1 MSTARPIENATPMRT
16 SRAVKTAGVL
26 LGMGAGGLI
35 DGILFHQ
42 LLQWHHLIC
51 FSCHPGATIEDVR
64 RNIFADGLFSVVA
77 FGLTVAGVSKLW
89 SALRAGGDPLPGRI
103 LPGAA
108 AVGWGVFNL
117 VEGVI
122 DHHLLQI
129 HHVRPGPGQLG
140 WDLAFL
146 ASGAL
151 LVLGGLRLMRE
162 APPPAAAP
170 ARLSAR

>member
-1 MSTARPIENATPMRT
+1 MSTARPFATDTTTTT

-26 LGMGAGGLI
+26 FGMGAGGLI

-77 FGLTVAGVSKLW
+77 FSLTVAGVSKLW
-89 SALRAGGDPLPGRI
+89 SALRTGEVRLPGRI
-103 LPGAA
+103 FPGAA

-162 APPPAAAP
+162 ARLGAP
-170 ARLSAR
+170 AGLSAR

>member
-1 MSTARPIENATPMRT
+1 MSTARPFATDLPART
-16 SRAVKTAGVL
+16 RRAVKTAGVL
-26 LGMGAGGLI
+26 FGMGAGGLI

-89 SALRAGGDPLPGRI
+89 SALRAGAAPLPGRI
-103 LPGAA
+103 FPGAA

-129 HHVRPGPGQLG
+129 HHVRPGPGQTA

-162 APPPAAAP
+162 APSGAS

>member
-1 MSTARPIENATPMRT
+1 MSTARPLDLDTSKGT
-16 SRAVKTAGVL
+16 SRGVKTAGVL
-26 LGMGAGGLI
+26 FGLGAGGLI

-51 FSCHPGATIEDVR
+51 FSCHPGATIDDVR

-89 SALRAGGDPLPGRI
+89 GALRSGGALLPGRL

-108 AVGWGVFNL
+108 AVGWGLFNL

-146 ASGAL
+146 ASGGL
-151 LVLGGLRLMRE
+151 LVLGGLRLMR
-162 APPPAAAP
+162 AAP
-170 ARLSAR
+170 RGARAGLSAG

>member
-1 MSTARPIENATPMRT
+1 MSTARPFATEATTKT
-16 SRAVKTAGVL
+16 SRAVKRAGVL
-26 LGMGAGGLI
+26 FGMGAGGLI

-64 RNIFADGLFSVVA
+64 KNIFADGLFSAVA

-89 SALRAGGDPLPGRI
+89 SALRTGGELLPGRVFW
-103 LPGAA
+103 GAA
-108 AVGWGVFNL
+108 AVGWGVFNV

-122 DHHLLQI
+122 DHHLLAI
-129 HHVRPGPGQLG
+129 HHVRPGPGELA

-146 ASGAL
+146 AFGAL

-162 APPPAAAP
+162 TTPGAPGRP
-170 ARLSAR
+170 SAR

>member
-1 MSTARPIENATPMRT
+1 MSTARPFATELPTRT
-16 SRAVKTAGVL
+16 QRAVKTAGVL
-26 LGMGAGGLI
+26 FGMGAGGLI

-51 FSCHPGATIEDVR
+51 FSCHPGATIDDVR
-64 RNIFADGLFSVVA
+64 KNIFADGLFSVVA
-77 FGLTVAGVSKLW
+77 LSLTVAGVGKLW
-89 SALRAGGDPLPGRI
+89 SSLRSGGDPLPGRI

-129 HHVRPGPGQLG
+129 HHVRPGSDQAV

-146 ASGAL
+146 AFGAL
-151 LVLGGLRLMRE
+151 LVVGGLRLMRE
-162 APPPAAAP
+162 APRGAP
-170 ARLSAR
+170 IRPSAG

>member
-1 MSTARPIENATPMRT
+1 MSTARPLEISAATRT
-16 SRAVKTAGVL
+16 SRAVKTAGVIF
-26 LGMGAGGLI
+26 GMGAGGLI

-51 FSCHPGATIEDVR
+51 FSCHPGATIDDVR
-64 RNIFADGLFSVVA
+64 RNIFADGLFGLVA
-77 FGLTVAGVSKLW
+77 LSLTVAGVTRLW
-89 SALRAGGDPLPGRI
+89 SALRAGGAQLPGRI
-103 LPGAA
+103 FPGAA
-108 AVGWGVFNL
+108 AMGWGVFNL

-122 DHHLLQI
+122 DHHILQI

-151 LVLGGLRLMRE
+151 LVLGGRHLMRE
-162 APPPAAAP
+162 ARPSAAVPAP
-170 ARLSAR
+170 T

>member
-1 MSTARPIENATPMRT
+1 MSTARPFETGAAAMN
-16 SRAVKTAGVL
+16 SRAVKVAGVL
-26 LGMGAGGLI
+26 FGIGAGGLI

-51 FSCHPGATIEDVR
+51 FSCHPGATIDDVR

-77 FGLTVAGVSKLW
+77 FGLTVAGVGKLW
-89 SALRAGGDPLPGRI
+89 SALRAGVDHLPGRI
-103 LPGAA
+103 FPGAA

-146 ASGAL
+146 AFGAL
-151 LVLGGLRLMRE
+151 LVVVGARLMRG
-162 APPPAAAP
+162 APRPVAVQLPG
-170 ARLSAR
+170 R

>member
-1 MSTARPIENATPMRT
+1 MSKARPFDTGVAART
-16 SRAVKTAGVL
+16 SRAVKVAGVL
-26 LGMGAGGLI
+26 FGMGAGGLI

-51 FSCHPGATIEDVR
+51 FSCHPGATIDDVR
-64 RNIFADGLFSVVA
+64 RNIVADGLFSVVA
-77 FGLTVAGVSKLW
+77 FGLTVAGVGKLW
-89 SALRAGGDPLPGRI
+89 RALRAGGDPLPGRI

-108 AVGWGVFNL
+108 AAGWGVFNL

-146 ASGAL
+146 AFGAL
-151 LVLGGLRLMRE
+151 LLALGLRLMRG
-162 APPPAAAP
+162 APRGAAP
-170 ARLSAR
+170 QLSTG

>member
-1 MSTARPIENATPMRT
+1 MSTVRPFEITTATRT
-16 SRAVKTAGVL
+16 SRAVKTAGVIF
-26 LGMGAGGLI
+26 GMGAGGLI

-51 FSCHPGATIEDVR
+51 FSCHPGATIDDVR
-64 RNIFADGLFSVVA
+64 RNIFADGLFGVVA
-77 FGLTVAGVSKLW
+77 LGLTVAGVTRLW
-89 SALRAGGDPLPGRI
+89 SALRMGGAHLPGRF

-129 HHVRPGPGQLG
+129 HHVHPGPGQLG

-151 LVLGGLRLMRE
+151 LVLGGRRLMRE
-162 APPPAAAP
+162 A
-170 ARLSAR
+170 RLPEAVPVRT

>member
-1 MSTARPIENATPMRT
+1 MSTVRPFATEFSTRT
-16 SRAVKTAGVL
+16 PRAVKAAGVL
-26 LGMGAGGLI
+26 FGMGAGGLI

-51 FSCHPGATIEDVR
+51 FSCHPGATIDDVR
-64 RNIFADGLFSVVA
+64 KNIFADGLFSAVA
-77 FGLTVAGVSKLW
+77 LSLTVAGVGKLW

-129 HHVRPGPGQLG
+129 HHVRPGPYQTA

-146 ASGAL
+146 AFGAL

-162 APPPAAAP
+162 APRGAP
-170 ARLSAR
+170 IRPSAQ